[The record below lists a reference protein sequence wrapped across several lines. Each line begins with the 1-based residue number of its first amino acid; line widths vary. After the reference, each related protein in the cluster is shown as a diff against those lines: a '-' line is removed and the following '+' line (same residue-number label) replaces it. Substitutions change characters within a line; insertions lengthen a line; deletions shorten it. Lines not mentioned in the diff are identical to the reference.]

1 MFLYRVSL
9 EQELDGFSFRLH
21 EVVVHGVVDL
31 PGLVAEGNRADVDG
45 FPIGNE
51 SKFISVLEQLTS
63 VKIEIA

>member
-1 MFLYRVSL
+1 MIFYRVSL

-51 SKFISVLEQLTS
+51 LKFISMLEKLS
-63 VKIEIA
+63 SIEIA